1 MKETLILHISDL
13 HFGSGFSKEKWSQIS
28 GLCEKKETAPDL
40 VIITGDVVNHPFRYR
55 LKKAKAGLD
64 ELQKTFQVCL
74 NREIPFVY
82 VPGNHDA
89 RIFGLFPLYWL
100 FFLSLFVAGI
110 SYFIYGQFLEK
121 QSPLLGLLIFL
132 TVFIPIIVR
141 YVFFTEN
148 LEKIFGNML
157 LVEPTEYSDLNVG
170 VIPLDSSKALTY
182 GAHGRVKQD
191 MVTPLQKAFNKPGSE
206 KLFWIAAVHHHP
218 LPIPSDDFAERSM
231 ILKNAGTV
239 LKNLIHH
246 QVPLI
251 LHGHKHHQHF
261 ARFFLAPRD
270 NQEREISVLS
280 AGTPTHSRHPNRPHS
295 FNIIRVS
302 QNRTAVAIVFEG
314 EENVAFVERSRY
326 EISSSNFQAQRNF
339 DAAKNQ
345 VSVFAEQLV
354 NVVSIDEFGSAIWA
368 EEFNCL
374 DVKENIVELPYNFK
388 FVSRVGHISAGV
400 GTCVNGSNATTN
412 IQYVDKHS
420 VETVVK
426 FNPQLIPGK
435 RDFSYRLEFK
445 IRNFCALDSI
455 QFEQMYAKLSEY
467 SANVESMLVTLPEN
481 IAIGK
486 YVFSIKFPDGF
497 KLPKFWVYRASGP
510 NTEDWQEVQNVE
522 IISIFAS
529 STIMVV
535 VDGPNP
541 NSVYKFAWNVP
552 YVEDKISAQSKLF
565 ESALASVG
573 SKVLQISQ
581 REEEQQREAVK
592 ECLENILTAAEE
604 SFIKKNAIHQEYR
617 STVSI
622 FAYDSDEQFLRK
634 VAGIGDDKMR
644 GTGFRYGL
652 GLPGIA
658 LKSRRTIFS
667 DKSWYQKYKNIKKS
681 ASLALDDN
689 FEDISNESM
698 NGIAVPLY
706 CKDDCIKDKSDVTL
720 MGRPYGVV
728 KISYSGHDFENGFDF
743 SNGLAQ
749 STFSVVVSNLMHDL
763 MEGTILK

>member
-64 ELQKTFQVCL
+64 ELQATFQGCL
-74 NREIPFVY
+74 NRKIPFVY

-89 RIFGLFPLYWL
+89 RIFGLFPLYWF

-110 SYFIYGQFLEK
+110 NYFIYGQFLEK
-121 QSPLLGLLIFL
+121 NYPLLGLFIFS

-141 YVFFTEN
+141 YVCFTEN
-148 LEKIFGNML
+148 LEKIFGKML
-157 LVEPTEYSDLNVG
+157 LVEPTEYADLNVG

-295 FNIIRVS
+295 FNLIRVS
-302 QNRTAVAIVFEG
+302 ENRTAVAIVFEG
-314 EENVAFVERSRY
+314 EENVAFAERRRY

-339 DAAKNQ
+339 DAAKTQ

-388 FVSRVGHISAGV
+388 FESRVGHISGGV
-400 GTCVNGSNATTN
+400 GTCVNGSNAATN

-420 VETVVK
+420 VEAIVK
-426 FNPQLIPGK
+426 FNPRLTPGK

-455 QFEQMYAKLSEY
+455 QFEQMYAKLPEY
-467 SANVESMLVTLPEN
+467 SANIESILVTLPEK

-486 YVFSIKFPDGF
+486 YVFSIKFPGGF
-497 KLPKFWVYRASGP
+497 KLPKFWVYHASSP

-522 IISIFAS
+522 VISIFAS
-529 STIMVV
+529 ATVMVV

-541 NSVYKFAWNVP
+541 NSVYKFAWSVP
-552 YVEDKISAQSKLF
+552 EVEDKISEQSKLF
-565 ESALASVG
+565 ESALASDWRND
-573 SKVLQISQ
+573 SQISQ
-581 REEEQQREAVK
+581 VEAVR
-592 ECLENILTAAEE
+592 ECLGNILKAAEE
-604 SFIKKNAIHQEYR
+604 TFIRKDAIHQKYG

-634 VAGIGDDKMR
+634 VAGIGDDKMQ
-644 GTGFRYGL
+644 GNGFRYGL

-667 DKSWYQKYKNIKKS
+667 DKSWYQNYKNIKKS
-681 ASLALDDN
+681 AGLARDEN
-689 FEDISNESM
+689 FEDMTNESM

-706 CKDDCIKDKSDVTL
+706 CRDDYIKDKNDVVL

-749 STFSVVVSNLMHDL
+749 STFSAVVSNLMHEL
-763 MEGTILK
+763 MEDTILK